1 MENKKTKWDLII
13 SSEKNFFTLK
23 LKELIKYRN
32 LIKLF
37 VKRDFVTFY
46 KQTILGPLWFIIQ
59 PLINTIVFTII
70 FGKIAKIST
79 DTIPPFIFYMSGTIA
94 WGYFSTCLT
103 ATSNTFV
110 QNAIIF
116 GKVYFPR
123 LCVPVANVI
132 FSLVQFFLQFGIF
145 LCFMFYF
152 MFNGLQINFN
162 YSIIFL
168 PFLILQMALLGLG
181 FGVLISSLT
190 TKYRDLTFV
199 VTFGVQVWMFVTPVV
214 YPISIVPEK
223 YQILVALNPMT
234 SVVELFRYMT
244 LGVSSIQPIHI
255 VISIF
260 ITLVVFVFG
269 VMSFNKTE
277 KNFMD
282 TV

>member
-1 MENKKTKWDLII
+1 
-13 SSEKNFFTLK
+13 
-23 LKELIKYRN
+23 
-32 LIKLF
+32 
-37 VKRDFVTFY
+37 
-46 KQTILGPLWFIIQ
+46 
-59 PLINTIVFTII
+59 
-70 FGKIAKIST
+70 
-79 DTIPPFIFYMSGTIA
+79 
-94 WGYFSTCLT
+94 
-103 ATSNTFV
+103 
-110 QNAIIF
+110 
-116 GKVYFPR
+116 
-123 LCVPVANVI
+123 
-132 FSLVQFFLQFGIF
+132 
-145 LCFMFYF
+145 MFYF

>member
-162 YSIIFL
+162 YSLIFL

-260 ITLVVFVFG
+260 ITLVVFVLG

>member
-1 MENKKTKWDLII
+1 M
-13 SSEKNFFTLK
+13 
-23 LKELIKYRN
+23 
-32 LIKLF
+32 
-37 VKRDFVTFY
+37 
-46 KQTILGPLWFIIQ
+46 WFIIQ

-162 YSIIFL
+162 YSLIFL

-260 ITLVVFVFG
+260 ITLVVFVLG